1 MIVHQVHFPGLPDH
15 PGHALHRTQSS
26 GFGSL
31 VSLPCQMSHASIPAE
46 VRASRELPEDLVR
59 LAVGIEDGG
68 DLEQALAA
76 GAAGAG

>member
-1 MIVHQVHFPGLPDH
+1 VSFGSV
-15 PGHALHRTQSS
+15 
-26 GFGSL
+26 GSL

-68 DLEQALAA
+68 DLEADLEQALATV
-76 GAAGAG
+76 